1 MIKEKE
7 RKMLI
12 KSISYL
18 FTLVTFALACK
29 PASESGL
36 RHLVSKDLDVRSVN
50 EALKSDIALQ
60 INLKTNRLSYYKGGK
75 VIDQWNVAS
84 ADITGEF
91 HKVNG
96 ENQKQETPIGIY
108 TAHDIEHC
116 PSWIPRNPIDPKTG
130 EVVEDPEKRLQIFE
144 ENQSMY
150 GPCGETN
157 PLGSYAL
164 WFSGA
169 YGVHGNSAEWVLDLP
184 VEDRRVSGGCIRNP
198 NNKIQLVFNDILKF
212 LPTFEKKVKDNLKA
226 AKENKKTVTA
236 YSIMNKT
243 LVHIVVGEWGT
254 DPNVGDIV
262 GDGKLPMSCRVAYVS
277 PVSGVLEI
285 FENNPLSNP
294 IGSYDKDEIIQIL
307 EEDRGVYRTKEGFI
321 NKNFLSECMPINT
334 PSSMPEA
341 SEVER
346 PSSNNDTP
354 SSSEDSLVDS
364 GSTPGS
370 NENEK
375 EVSENVEEETKNGD
389 PSPSTPTP
397 ISSGESSTNYIKKC
411 KVLYADRDDN
421 LLIFGKVP
429 LKNVVGQYKKGDTVD
444 IIEKVATIGN
454 IYKTDKGFINANY
467 MGQCQDY

>member
-1 MIKEKE
+1 MHWPVS
-7 RKMLI
+7 RQ
-12 KSISYL
+12 
-18 FTLVTFALACK
+18 A
-29 PASESGL
+29 SGL
-36 RHLVSKDLDVRSVN
+36 RHLVSKDLDARSVN

-60 INLKTNRLSYYKGGK
+60 INLKTNRLSYYKEGK

-91 HKVNG
+91 HKING

-116 PSWIPRNPIDPKTG
+116 PSWLPRNPIDPKTG
-130 EVVEDPEKRLQIFE
+130 ELVEDPEKRLQIFE

-198 NNKIQLVFNDILKF
+198 NNKIQMVFNDILKF
-212 LPTFEKKVKDNLKA
+212 LPTFEKKVNDNLKA
-226 AKENKKTVTA
+226 AKENKKTITA
-236 YSIMNKT
+236 YSIMNKA

-262 GDGKLPMSCRVAYVS
+262 GDGKFPMSCRVAYVS

-285 FENNPLSNP
+285 FKNNPLSNP

-307 EEDRGVYRTKEGFI
+307 EEDKGVYRTKEGFI
-321 NKNFLSECMPINT
+321 NKNFLTECKPINT

-341 SEVER
+341 QKVDT
-346 PSSNNDTP
+346 PSSNNDTT
-354 SSSEDSLVDS
+354 SSSEENIAESSSAPEPNESDTGINDNNEEDSESMEASVTS
-364 GSTPGS
+364 R
-370 NENEK
+370 
-375 EVSENVEEETKNGD
+375 
-389 PSPSTPTP
+389 P
-397 ISSGESSTNYIKKC
+397 ISSPTSSDKPSTKYIKKC